1 MTEGHDTAR
10 TLDPTLWAGGAAG
23 VLGTIYFVLAANGY
37 GIASPSGLVWPASVA
52 LILMAIIG
60 AAFGGAPRSAAKW
73 FYLLAGGVFVG
84 ALVVL
89 NLLPPVARDELT
101 HHLALPELFLTRGRA
116 DVFPFAE
123 QSYFPMQ
130 VSVLYTPL
138 LARGWEIAPKYLHM
152 LFGLASV
159 GVLHLYLSSRVSAGV
174 AGFVALLLLTTPTF
188 ANLASSAYVDL
199 GLFFFTTVS
208 VVALLRWSANEST
221 GLLALSGFAAG
232 CAASVKYNGYLTLPV
247 LLFGTLALAP
257 RRTPGSVIR
266 NLALFGCMALLPLA
280 PWLVRNFLETGNPVF
295 PLMRGTLGGPPRAA
309 SPAIDIFTRRMFL
322 YDESWLEILTT
333 PFRAFVVGRY
343 GDPAR
348 FDGSFNP
355 LFLLGFAGIAVGR
368 RSVHGD
374 YLWVTSLIVLV
385 AVFFLTTFRSRY
397 AIASLVPLS
406 ILVAELL
413 ERWRI
418 TAPRAARALLPALA
432 AAALAFNVGHFVD
445 YWTQLSPT
453 AYLAGRESRTD
464 FISRFVPEYPLAAFA
479 NAELSKDA
487 KVYLAFLGQRGYYWR
502 LPYTYDYYYSGT
514 SLRDAV
520 RGAESAEGVMTD
532 LRQQG
537 ISHIAASAPHL
548 GRFLQEDLTE
558 GELRRWESFAAHHL
572 RLIRSHGTF
581 GLYEII

>member
-1 MTEGHDTAR
+1 MTAR
-10 TLDPTLWAGGAAG
+10 RDAARALDAALWAGGAAG
-23 VLGTIYFVLAANGY
+23 VLGTSYFVFAANGY
-37 GIASPSGLVWPASVA
+37 GISSPSGLIWPGSVA
-52 LILMAIIG
+52 LILMAITG
-60 AAFGGAPRSAAKW
+60 AAFGRAPRGATKWLYLSA
-73 FYLLAGGVFVG
+73 GIVFVG

-130 VSVLYTPL
+130 VTLLYTPL
-138 LARGWEIAPKYLHM
+138 LAQGWESAPKYLHL

-159 GVLHLYLSSRVSAGV
+159 GVLHLYLSSRVSTGV

-199 GLFFFTTVS
+199 GLLFFTTVS
-208 VVALLRWSANEST
+208 VVALLRWSVNENT

-232 CAASVKYNGYLTLPV
+232 CAASVKYNGYLTLPL

-266 NLALFGCMALLPLA
+266 NLAIFGVMSLLPLA

-355 LFLLGFAGIAVGR
+355 IFLLGFAAIAVGR
-368 RSVHGD
+368 RSARGE
-374 YLWVTSLIVLV
+374 YLWVSSLIVLV

-397 AIASLVPLS
+397 AIASLVPLA
-406 ILVAELL
+406 ILMAELL
-413 ERWRI
+413 ERWR
-418 TAPRAARALLPALA
+418 TTLPRARALLPALA
-432 AAALAFNVGHFVD
+432 VAALAFNVWHFVD

-464 FISRFVPEYPLAAFA
+464 FISRFVPEYPLAAYA
-479 NAELSKDA
+479 NSALSKDA

-520 RGAESAEGVMTD
+520 RGAENAEAVMAG

-558 GELRRWESFAAHHL
+558 SELRRWESFAAHHM